1 MQKSSDLI
9 ASSPDS
15 ITPIV
20 TRAMRPLRSDSRQSK
35 RPTIRLELQ
44 PRARNTISND
54 VSRKCSLAA
63 VTHSQDSAVL
73 GGTAEVAI
81 HS

>member
-1 MQKSSDLI
+1 MRKSSDPI

-35 RPTIRLELQ
+35 RPTIRLEPQ
-44 PRARNTISND
+44 PRARNMISNGE
-54 VSRKCSLAA
+54 SRKCSPAA
-63 VTHSQDSAVL
+63 ATHSQDSAVL
-73 GGTAEVAI
+73 GGTAEAVI